1 MAIQTLSNI
10 SGMLKNLYI
19 GPIRDQLN
27 NATVLFNRLEK
38 NEEDVHGADLKA
50 YIPLFH
56 KRNQGIGWRSEGGTL
71 PTADR
76 RTHTQTSIAMAYLY
90 GQIKISG
97 QAIRGTRN
105 AATAFAK
112 VVTNEVRGMVE
123 GLKLEVNRA
132 LWRDGSGYLSQVN
145 QATGSVTADVL
156 FSVDDASHF
165 EPGMV
170 VDTYAAKSGGSVVLD
185 SKTVSEVDVLNNKIS
200 LSTTETIT
208 NDHFIF
214 REDSRG
220 LVMMGIEGIIDG
232 ADSTATRIVTTLQG
246 INRSTAGNKFW
257 ESPVID
263 NGGANQSL
271 AITRIQQAYEIP
283 EIVGQGHCS
292 IIMSGYALRRAY
304 FDLMAVDKR
313 YVNSLKLDGGW
324 QALEYTG
331 GGGATPWVVD
341 RMAKPKSIYFIDE
354 RTLAIYRAA
363 DFDWMDLDGAVLRK
377 VSDKDEYEGTCFSYV
392 NLGCSGCNKN
402 SVLRDQV

>member
-1 MAIQTLSNI
+1 MATQTLSNI

-27 NATVLFNRLEK
+27 NSTVLFNRLEK

-76 RTHTQTSIAMAYLY
+76 RTHTQTSISMAYLY

-97 QAIRGTRN
+97 QAIRGSRN

-123 GLKLEVNRA
+123 GLKIEVNRSM
-132 LWRDGSGYLSQVN
+132 WGDGSGALSQTN
-145 QATGSVTADVL
+145 QTTGSVTADVL
-156 FSVDDASHF
+156 FSVDDASKF
-165 EPGMV
+165 EVGMV
-170 VDTYAAKSGGSVVLD
+170 VDTYAAKTGGSVQLD
-185 SKTVSEVDVLNNKIS
+185 SKTVSEVDVLNNKIA
-200 LSTTETIT
+200 LSSTETIT
-208 NDHFIF
+208 NDHYWF

-220 LVMMGIEGIIDG
+220 LLMMGIEGIVDG
-232 ADSTATRIVTTLQG
+232 ADSTGTRIVTTLQG

-271 AITRIQQAYEIP
+271 SISRIQQAYEIG
-283 EIVGQGHCS
+283 EIVGQGKCS
-292 IIMSGYALRRAY
+292 LIMSTYALRRAY

-331 GGGATPWVVD
+331 GGGSTPWVVD
-341 RMAKPKSIYFIDE
+341 RMAKAKSIYFLDE

-377 VSDKDEYEGTCFSYV
+377 VSDKDEYEGTCFSYL
-392 NLGCSGCNKN
+392 NLGSSACNKN

>member
-1 MAIQTLSNI
+1 MATQTLSNI

-27 NATVLFNRLEK
+27 NSTVLFNRLEK
-38 NEEDVHGADLKA
+38 NEEDVHGADLTA
-50 YIPLFH
+50 RIPLFH

-76 RTHTQTSIAMAYLY
+76 RTHTQTTIAMAYLY

-97 QAIRGTRN
+97 QAIRGSKN

-112 VVTNEVRGMVE
+112 VITNEVRGMVE
-123 GLKLEVNRA
+123 GLKIEVNRA
-132 LWRDGSGYLSQVN
+132 MWGDGSGALSQVN
-145 QATGSVTADVL
+145 QGTGSVTADVL
-156 FSVDDASHF
+156 FSVDDASKF
-165 EPGMV
+165 EVGMV
-170 VDTYAAKSGGSVVLD
+170 VDTYAAKTGGSVVLD
-185 SKTVSEVDVLNNKIS
+185 SKTVSEVDVLNNKIA

-208 NDHFIF
+208 DNHYFF

-220 LVMMGIEGIIDG
+220 LSMMGIEGIVDG
-232 ADSTATRIVTTLQG
+232 LDSAGNRIVTALQG
-246 INRSTAGNKFW
+246 ITRSTAGNKFW

-263 NGGANQSL
+263 NGGANQAL
-271 AITRIQQAYEIP
+271 AISRIQQAYEIG
-283 EIVGQGHCS
+283 EIVGQGKCS
-292 IIMSGYALRRAY
+292 LIMSTYALRRSY
-304 FDLMAVDKR
+304 FDLMAIDKR

-331 GGGATPWVVD
+331 GGSSTPWVVD
-341 RMAKPKSIYFIDE
+341 RMAKAKSIYFLDE
-354 RTLAIYRAA
+354 RTLGIYRAA

-377 VSDKDEYEGTCFSYV
+377 VSGTDEYEGTCFSYV
-392 NLGCSGCNKN
+392 NLGASACNKN